1 MTELLSQPDLSIIKE
16 LKSMKQII
24 LLVFLL
30 SLFSKMSFAFAKDA
44 PTSPEQLRGA
54 VESALK
60 MKDTNALTQLVNWQG
75 ASDHMK
81 SLTDGVIKDLFK
93 HPYSAVK
100 LIGLPDGFRSIFERD
115 GIRYSPNVSVVGML
129 EVDFSGMDQW
139 MKLPYGKKDGGFYI
153 SCTVEEKIPG
163 PMTKSKS
170 LAIMVT
176 GSSRPRLSGSFI
188 YLQGGKEVNEA
199 IDGKGNFNKSF
210 WGEYIKSCTVR
221 KTSSDDD
228 PIQLTIMENGKK
240 TFQSEEVTNNEPIV
254 YKK

>member
-1 MTELLSQPDLSIIKE
+1 
-16 LKSMKQII
+16 MKQIT
-24 LLVFLL
+24 LLVVLL
-30 SLFSKMSFAFAKDA
+30 SLFSKTPSAFAKDA
-44 PTSPEQLRGA
+44 PTSPEQLRDA

-60 MKDTNALTQLVNWQG
+60 TKDTNALAELVNWQG

-81 SLTDGVIKDLFK
+81 SLTGGVINDLFK

-129 EVDFSGMDQW
+129 EVDFSGMDRW
-139 MKLPYGKKDGGFYI
+139 VKLPYGKKDGGFYI
-153 SCTVEEKIPG
+153 PCTVEEQIPG
-163 PMTKSKS
+163 PVIKSKT

-176 GSSRPRLSGSFI
+176 CSTRPDAQKLSGSFI
-188 YLQGGKEVNEA
+188 YLEGGKEVKEA

-228 PIQLTIMENGKK
+228 PIQLMIMEDGK
-240 TFQSEEVTNNEPIV
+240 TMFQSEEVTNNEPIV
-254 YKK
+254 YKR